1 MIFLYL
7 LLCAVLIP
15 IALYFR
21 FLIKKSAAF
30 FGLDVNN
37 PRIRLAIWVTAIL
50 VTLPGLNL
58 NGYGTVGIIYFLIFS
73 WILQIPNLLIKNI
86 GRNIKSKVIRAWNFI
101 HAIQIIPLVLTVIIL
116 IVGYANI
123 HNVIKTEYTV
133 YTDKPI
139 SDGGYR
145 IALVADVH
153 YGISL
158 DYDALVEKC
167 NEISENDPDILV
179 LCGDIVDDHAT
190 MKEMQEVF
198 FALSTVKTKYG
209 IYYVYGNHD
218 RQLYSN
224 SPAYT
229 EKELENVITDCG
241 IKILRDEVDYI
252 NDDFVI
258 VGRED
263 RGYNRAER
271 AEISDILSQIDPE
284 TFVLTLDHQPNEYV
298 ENSDA
303 GTDLILSGHT
313 HAGQLWPLNYFMDII
328 KFNDANYGLYTY
340 GDMSAIVTSG
350 FAGWGFKVK
359 TAAPSEY
366 VIIDILNK

>member
-21 FLIKKSAAF
+21 FLIKKAAVF
-30 FGLDVNN
+30 FGLDVSN
-37 PRIRLAIWVTAIL
+37 PRIRFSIWAIAVL

-58 NGYGTVGIIYFLIFS
+58 NGYGTVGIIYFLILS
-73 WILQIPNLLIKNI
+73 WIIQIPDLVIKII
-86 GRNIKSKVIRAWNFI
+86 GRNSKSKVMCVWNFI
-101 HAIQIIPLVLTVIIL
+101 HTIQIIPLVLTAIL
-116 IVGYANI
+116 IVAGYANI

-133 YTDKPI
+133 YTDKPL
-139 SDGGYR
+139 SNGGYR
-145 IALVADVH
+145 VALVADVH

-158 DYDALVEKC
+158 DYEAFVEKC
-167 NEISENDPDILV
+167 NEISETNPDVLV

-190 MKEMQEVF
+190 MQDMREAF
-198 FALSTVKTKYG
+198 SALSGIKTKYG

-229 EKELENVITDCG
+229 EKELEDAITGCG
-241 IKILRDEVDYI
+241 IKILRDEFNYI

-271 AEISDILSQIDPE
+271 VKISDILNEID
-284 TFVLTLDHQPNEYV
+284 TDVFVLTLDHQPNEYD
-298 ENSDA
+298 ENSEA

-313 HAGQLWPLNYFMDII
+313 HAGQLWPFNYFMDII

-359 TAAPSEY
+359 TAAPAEY
-366 VIIDILNK
+366 VIIDIINK